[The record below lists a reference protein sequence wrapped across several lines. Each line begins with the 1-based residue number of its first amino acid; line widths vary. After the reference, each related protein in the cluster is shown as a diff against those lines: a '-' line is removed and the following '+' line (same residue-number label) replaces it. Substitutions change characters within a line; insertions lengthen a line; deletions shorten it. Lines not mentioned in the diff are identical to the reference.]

1 MTLPLSFK
9 STRSRV
15 SLSLLLILTGATCAV
30 QAAETGP
37 SSAFTAAQQEQI
49 GKVSED
55 YLAAHPEKMGEVM
68 ATYLADH
75 PEFLVAAGESLRQQ
89 QQLAQQ
95 QAMVQMAIQHQAEL
109 QDKNSPSV
117 GPADAKATVVMFF
130 DYQCSYC
137 SKMAPVVEALV
148 KANPD
153 VRFVFKELPI
163 FSTRWPVSALAARV
177 GEQVWFSKGGAAY
190 LAYHNGLYATGKV
203 EGQLTEQDVQAA
215 AKEWLNDKAFNALKQ
230 APKNGA
236 VYDALQAN
244 MALAQQMNITGT
256 PVFVVLPQAK
266 TPDTHR
272 VSVVPGGTSQ
282 EMIQMAVQ
290 KAHG

>member
-1 MTLPLSFK
+1 MSLPLSFK

-15 SLSLLLILTGATCAV
+15 SLSLLLILTGATSAV

-37 SSAFTAAQQEQI
+37 LRAFTAAQQEQI

-95 QAMVQMAIQHQAEL
+95 QAMVQMAIQRQAEL

-117 GPADAKATVVMFF
+117 GPDDAKATVVMFF

-137 SKMAPVVEALV
+137 SKMAPVVEVLIG
-148 KANPD
+148 ANPD

-190 LAYHNGLYATGKV
+190 LAYHNALYATGKV
-203 EGQLTEQDVQAA
+203 EGGMTEQDVHAA
-215 AKEWLNDKAFNALKQ
+215 VNPYLNDKTFTALKQ
-230 APKNGA
+230 AQESGE
-236 VYDALQAN
+236 VHDALQAN
-244 MALAQQMNITGT
+244 LALAQQMQLSGT
-256 PVFVVLPQAK
+256 PVFVILPQVGKTEAK
-266 TPDTHR
+266 R
-272 VSVVPGGTSQ
+272 ISVVPGGTTQ
-282 EMIQMAVQ
+282 EMLQMAIQ
-290 KAHG
+290 RARG